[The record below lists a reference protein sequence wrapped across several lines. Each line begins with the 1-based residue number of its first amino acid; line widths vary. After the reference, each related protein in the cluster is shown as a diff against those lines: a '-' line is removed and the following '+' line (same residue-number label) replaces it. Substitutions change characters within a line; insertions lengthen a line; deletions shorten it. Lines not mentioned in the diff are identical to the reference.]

1 MEYAGVYMHI
11 MNYHAVFLHKKTSA
25 MHHNI
30 DEPKGHYSKIGKL
43 NIQKIW
49 YHFMQIK
56 SKKCWAHIKTEL
68 VETGN
73 EKLLEKVPSF
83 SYI

>member
-49 YHFMQIK
+49 YHLMQTK
-56 SKKCWAHIKTEL
+56 SKKML
-68 VETGN
+68 
-73 EKLLEKVPSF
+73 S
-83 SYI
+83 SYKNRVGGDRK

>member
-43 NIQKIW
+43 NIQKNMVSSHANKI
-49 YHFMQIK
+49 
-56 SKKCWAHIKTEL
+56 
-68 VETGN
+68 
-73 EKLLEKVPSF
+73 
-83 SYI
+83 